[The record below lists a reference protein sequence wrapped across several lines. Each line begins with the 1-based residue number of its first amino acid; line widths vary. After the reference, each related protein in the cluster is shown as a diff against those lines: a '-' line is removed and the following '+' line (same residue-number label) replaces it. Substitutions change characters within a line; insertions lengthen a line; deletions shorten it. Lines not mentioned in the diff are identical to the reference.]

1 MRANQKG
8 IAIIAT
14 AFSLVVLIPVLGLGI
29 DAAML
34 WSARTKLNSACD
46 SAALATARNLGF
58 GATLPDQVAYATSRG
73 EAFFQANFDPAAF
86 RADPLTP
93 VIRIVETTKSNLAIS
108 ASARVNIPLYFMRFL
123 GSQATEVQASSIVN
137 RRNVDLVLSLDT
149 NVPKEICREFISSAK
164 VFTGSFLGGRDRL
177 ELLVNG
183 SVLYAKDSKFKEG
196 EAFAHKLEGVSCTG
210 GSVGSVE
217 MHLTF
222 PKATQSET
230 VEAKVSLSSKPIT
243 GQPKAVVLKIKEPA
257 AMSQAFS
264 QISTDLLFSGRRVP

>member
-1 MRANQKG
+1 MRTNQKG

-14 AFSLVVLIPVLGLGI
+14 AISLVVLIPVLGLGV

-34 WSARTKLNSACD
+34 WSARTKLHSACD
-46 SAALATARNLGF
+46 VAASTTARNLGF

-73 EAFFQANFDPAAF
+73 EAFFQANFDPAVF
-86 RADPLTP
+86 RAAPLIP

-123 GSQATEVQASSIVN
+123 GTQATEVQASSILN

-149 NVPKEICREFISSAK
+149 IVPKDVCLEFIRSAK
-164 VFTGSFLGGRDRL
+164 IFSSSFLGGRDRL

-183 SVLYAKDSKFKEG
+183 AVLYPKDSKFKEG
-196 EAFAHKLEGVSCTG
+196 EAFAHKLDGVSCSGT
-210 GSVGSVE
+210 SAAPVA
-217 MHLTF
+217 MYLNF
-222 PKATQSET
+222 PKATQPDA
-230 VEAKVSLSSKPIT
+230 VEATVTLSPKPNT

-257 AMSQAFS
+257 AIGQAFS
-264 QISTDLLFSGRRVP
+264 QVSTDLLFSSRYN